1 MEQQAAR
8 CHYGVV
14 VPCMASGHGRLCSN
28 PGWVDLGNFYL
39 LKCLNINVELFR
51 IFYFLSH
58 QELSVFTSF
67 YEDLCGSRSKTL
79 VVSCVKRRQ
88 PPCIDCLF
96 FQSTVMPRGW
106 FVKRGPHTT
115 SVSDLD
121 PQGGGWERHV
131 CLLVLKHVLTAQNL
145 WHGNIFLWHIWKK
158 SLCMGKALGWLVMHR

>member
-1 MEQQAAR
+1 
-8 CHYGVV
+8 
-14 VPCMASGHGRLCSN
+14 MASGHGRLCSN
-28 PGWVDLGNFYL
+28 PGWVDVGNFYL
-39 LKCLNINVELFR
+39 LKCLNINAELFS
-51 IFYFLSH
+51 IFYFFKPSGIVCIRIFLWGFVRI
-58 QELSVFTSF
+58 QIQNT
-67 YEDLCGSRSKTL
+67 G
-79 VVSCVKRRQ
+79 CVKRRQ

-121 PQGGGWERHV
+121 PQWGGWERHV
-131 CLLVLKHVLTAQNL
+131 CRLVLKHVLTAQNL